1 MQTLLIPYI
10 LAPLCAYF
18 AHLSEKRK
26 DRIFVLGGTLIVML
40 TFLRHS
46 EAVDYRYLYHFT
58 GCCFGLGL
66 MILGSL
72 GESIRPVK
80 FRKAFTAIWF
90 TFGLLQLRS
99 GIFNS
104 SNYLPE
110 AVLLLIAYPVLFI
123 CWNNADRQR
132 LYRLLGRVLRIS
144 LYVFAAA
151 SWLLSPIGTDKY
163 PGIFTNTN
171 NAAYFLCLCAISALL
186 GLMYEQDRKDLWK
199 HILSLAL
206 AAALNYYTNS
216 RTGTL
221 GILFALVFGLG
232 IFLLR
237 HDRRENLACLTRLAA
252 GGLAILVA
260 MFSLVYVYQLR
271 QYLPMPYFDGDEK
284 GVYYA
289 TREELLEE
297 EEEEDFFG
305 LSGFQD
311 VSQKK
316 NNASGKDLDAY
327 STGRVSIWL
336 AYAKDLN
343 LTGHEGVPPK
353 YIPGYDKEFES
364 THMTCLQ
371 IAYESGIPTGVVFL
385 LLNLASAVGT
395 IWYAWHHGKE
405 RYASAPLMFTVVFG
419 VLSMLGSCG
428 ASFGYLTTFLY
439 YLSQYSIIAY
449 LPEEN
454 AC

>member
-1 MQTLLIPYI
+1 MQKYLIQSI
-10 LAPLCAYF
+10 LSPLCKIMSRF
-18 AHLSEKRK
+18 SEKAKNRL
-26 DRIFVLGGTLIVML
+26 FVLGGVGIVIL

-72 GESIRPVK
+72 DDAVKPVR
-80 FRKAFTAIWF
+80 FRRAFTAIWF

-99 GIFNS
+99 GICNS

-110 AVLLLIAYPVLFI
+110 AVLLLVAYPILFI
-123 CWNNADRQR
+123 CWNNTDRTR

-144 LYVFAAA
+144 LWIFAAA
-151 SWLLSPIGTDKY
+151 SWLLSPIGKDKY

-171 NAAYFLCLCAISALL
+171 NAAYFLCLCAVSALL
-186 GLMYEQDRKDLWK
+186 GLMYEQGRKETFTN
-199 HILSLAL
+199 ILDLAL
-206 AAALNYYTNS
+206 ACALNYYTNS

-221 GILFALVFGLG
+221 AILLALAFGLG

-237 HDRRENLACLTRLAA
+237 HDRRENLTCLTRLAA
-252 GGLAILVA
+252 GALAIFVA
-260 MFSLVYVYQLR
+260 MHGLVYIYQLR
-271 QYLPMPYFDGDEK
+271 HYLPLPYFDGDEK

-297 EEEEDFFG
+297 AEEEDFFG

-311 VSQKK
+311 VSDKK
-316 NNASGKDLDAY
+316 NNTAGKDLDAY

-371 IAYESGIPTGVVFL
+371 IAYESGIPTGLIFL
-385 LLNLASAVGT
+385 LLNLASGIGT
-395 IWYAWHHGKE
+395 VWYAWKHG
-405 RYASAPLMFTVVFG
+405 RGGYASGPVMFTVVFG

-439 YLSQYSIIAY
+439 YLSQYPIIAC
-449 LPEEN
+449 LQEESP
-454 AC
+454 C